1 MEAKSEASIASCLPL
16 VIADPDDIDAS
27 LRQLAALEAR
37 DHAHKRDDDGGH
49 RTLDRRVK
57 QARRVRNVRL
67 ELRGTV
73 DHLRQRYA

>member
-37 DHAHKRDDDGGH
+37 DHAPLDGEVST
-49 RTLDRRVK
+49 RPCAL
-57 QARRVRNVRL
+57 L
-67 ELRGTV
+67 L
-73 DHLRQRYA
+73 

>member
-37 DHAHKRDDDGGH
+37 DHAH
-49 RTLDRRVK
+49 LDSEVCTVALRLSALMRS
-57 QARRVRNVRL
+57 ARACRAALVRAGCARAARVR
-67 ELRGTV
+67 
-73 DHLRQRYA
+73 